1 MFPSWS
7 NFKEKIK
14 CSFKNAPLEKSES
27 STLKKKW
34 LSRRIVVYNQ
44 ALEKLGYKVNP
55 ELQFW
60 FSNFSVLD
68 LQTIVLKTK
77 VELPSKTWKK
87 KKNLRNN
94 ENFPFNILKCSYEK
108 PHENMRTFAL
118 KLQASYVS
126 FHFCLLLT
134 NKHCVKYAKIRVLS
148 TRISRYFFLVFLYY
162 ILVLMT

>member
-44 ALEKLGYKVNP
+44 ALEKLEYKVNP

-60 FSNFSVLD
+60 FSNFSVLG
-68 LQTIVLKTK
+68 LQTIILKTK

-87 KKNLRNN
+87 
-94 ENFPFNILKCSYEK
+94 ENK
-108 PHENMRTFAL
+108 
-118 KLQASYVS
+118 
-126 FHFCLLLT
+126 
-134 NKHCVKYAKIRVLS
+134 
-148 TRISRYFFLVFLYY
+148 
-162 ILVLMT
+162 